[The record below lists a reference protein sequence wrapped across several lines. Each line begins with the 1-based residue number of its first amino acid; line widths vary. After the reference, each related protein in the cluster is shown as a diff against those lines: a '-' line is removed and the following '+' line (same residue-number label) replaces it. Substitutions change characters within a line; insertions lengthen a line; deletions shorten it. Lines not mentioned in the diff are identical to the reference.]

1 VTGKAKMVLNQEGR
15 YRLDVKKKIFTKR
28 VVRHWHRLPREMLD
42 ALSLETLKARLDWAL
57 TP

>member
-1 VTGKAKMVLNQEGR
+1 MVLNQEGR